1 MPKKPLPFVRTG
13 CISQVGKALGPI
25 TGNTGI
31 FESLGL
37 GIRFLEDLEGVG
49 HGENGMSNIYLSN
62 QSNMYSSIEIYCV
75 KYYTFICK

>member
-1 MPKKPLPFVRTG
+1 MPKESLPFVRTG
-13 CISQVGKALGPI
+13 CISQVGEALGPI

-62 QSNMYSSIEIYCV
+62 QSNTYSIEIYCV
-75 KYYTFICK
+75 KYCTFICK